1 MRSRAMSSRL
11 SGRTLR
17 SSCFRRGCPCRRPL
31 PGRWSSER
39 AVDWGGH
46 AASSGWVVCC
56 SRQARNALDAR
67 CFRHPRR
74 CRASSTVVG
83 GGSSSPIAATSSG
96 DAVSSSLRSPST
108 GALKYARS
116 TSERPGSTVS
126 PTWCTGCGLSSYMT
140 CGATTP
146 RPRIGP
152 RSGWQPP
159 SRCGVGRRN
168 A

>member
-1 MRSRAMSSRL
+1 
-11 SGRTLR
+11 
-17 SSCFRRGCPCRRPL
+17 
-31 PGRWSSER
+31 
-39 AVDWGGH
+39 
-46 AASSGWVVCC
+46 
-56 SRQARNALDAR
+56 
-67 CFRHPRR
+67 
-74 CRASSTVVG
+74 
-83 GGSSSPIAATSSG
+83 
-96 DAVSSSLRSPST
+96 
-108 GALKYARS
+108 LKYARS